1 MAEERGKPDNK
12 VIRFECKNL
21 GEVEKVTETEINKIL
36 MTSYSL
42 YVKIR
47 HITRIVYKRR
57 REGGDYNVRTI
68 LFEL

>member
-12 VIRFECKNL
+12 VIRFECNNL

-47 HITRIVYKRR
+47 HITIIY
-57 REGGDYNVRTI
+57 E
-68 LFEL
+68 

>member
-21 GEVEKVTETEINKIL
+21 GEVEKVMETEINKIL
-36 MTSYSL
+36 MTNYSI

-47 HITRIVYKRR
+47 HITIIY
-57 REGGDYNVRTI
+57 E
-68 LFEL
+68 